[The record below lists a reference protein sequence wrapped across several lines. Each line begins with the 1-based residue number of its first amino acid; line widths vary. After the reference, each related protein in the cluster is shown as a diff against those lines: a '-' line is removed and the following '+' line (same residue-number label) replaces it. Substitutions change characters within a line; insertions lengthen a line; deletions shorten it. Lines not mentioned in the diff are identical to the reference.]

1 MLEGP
6 LWIWLT
12 GLAVLLHVG
21 LWGVLLSNLVYLWAR
36 SAPSVGTSPAVSICI
51 PARNEAENLRR
62 LLPSLL
68 DQNYPDLEI
77 IVWDDGSEDETWEVL
92 QSFDAPSLT
101 VAQGDGP
108 PEGWIGKVHALYQ
121 CTRRASGDRYL
132 FLDADTALTRSD
144 ALRRLVEQHEAA
156 ESCVSTG
163 LPRLRGGAQLL
174 VSLVPYALL
183 TGLPWPLVPRTSLP
197 GLSALNGQ
205 CWCVDASL
213 YHTYEPHATLKN
225 AVLEDVGI
233 GRYLKAQGH
242 PPVLLAITDL
252 VSVHMYEDLRDA
264 WQGFRKN
271 AYLLLGGAPLPF
283 LVTYGYFLLT
293 WLVAPLLSLWLL
305 ASLYG
310 LKALTDRVNGI
321 PAAVALFAPLSFALG
336 LILQF
341 DSAVHHWT
349 DRVTWKG
356 RPVPSSQHASP
367 PSVDASTEQA

>member
-12 GLAVLLHVG
+12 GLAALLHVG
-21 LWGVLLSNLVYLWAR
+21 LWGVLLSNLVYLRHR
-36 SAPSVGTSPAVSICI
+36 SAAEVESFPTLSVCI
-51 PARNEAENLRR
+51 PARNEAANLQR

-68 DQNYPDLEI
+68 NQDYPDLEI
-77 IVWDDGSEDETWEVL
+77 IVWDDGSDDGTWEML
-92 QSFDAPSLT
+92 QSFDDSSLT
-101 VAQGDGP
+101 AARGDDP
-108 PEGWIGKVHALYQ
+108 PDGWIGKVHALYQ
-121 CTRRASGDRYL
+121 CTRRASGRKYL
-132 FLDADTALTRSD
+132 FLDADTALTRPD
-144 ALRRLVEQHEAA
+144 ALRCLVQRHEAA
-156 ESCVSTG
+156 DSGLSTG
-163 LPRLRGGAQLL
+163 LPRLRGGARLL

-183 TGLPWPLVPRTSLP
+183 TGLPWALVPRTRLS

-205 CWCVDASL
+205 CWCIDADL
-213 YHTYEPHATLKN
+213 YHTYEPHAALKD

-242 PPVLLAITDL
+242 PPILLEVHDF

-283 LVTYGYFLLT
+283 AATYGYFVFS
-293 WLVAPLLSLWLL
+293 WLVAPLLSFWFL

-310 LKALTDRVNGI
+310 LKALTDRANGI
-321 PAAVALFAPLSFALG
+321 PPTVTLLAPLSFALG
-336 LILQF
+336 LLLQF
-341 DSAVHHWT
+341 DSAVQHWT

-356 RPVPSSQHASP
+356 RAVPSSQHESP
-367 PSVDASTEQA
+367 PPVDSSTERA